1 MPTWLETRE
10 ILYFHSELLSEH
22 GGLAGPPN
30 LSAVKSTLARPQN
43 LLAHKPKS
51 TIYELGACYGY
62 GFAKNHCF
70 PDGNKRVALVCIDVF
85 LQVNGYE
92 LDVEE
97 VEAVSVIKSVAAGK
111 MTESELSAWVDLRAV
126 HLE

>member
-10 ILYFHSELLSEH
+10 ILYFHSELLAEH

-30 LSAVKSTLARPQN
+30 LGVVESTLARPQN
-43 LLAHKPKS
+43 LLAHEPES

-70 PDGNKRVALVCIDVF
+70 LDANKRVALVCIDVF
-85 LQVNGYE
+85 LQANGHE

-97 VEAVSVIKSVAAGK
+97 AEAVSVIRSVAAGK
-111 MTESELSAWVDLRAV
+111 MTESELSAWVELRAV
-126 HLE
+126 PIK